1 MSKIHLTINGR
12 AVEADAGDTILAAAR
27 KADIRIPTLCFHPAL
42 PPEESCRLCVV
53 EMVRGRW
60 SSLVAACVYPARE
73 GMVIE
78 TDTDQV
84 IKARKYILELI
95 LSDHPLDCLTC
106 NAAGSCELMD
116 LAYEYGIKESS
127 LSGQTHSYPVDPDPN
142 PYIHWDL
149 NKCILCR
156 RCIRACSEMQC
167 AHVLTKADR
176 GFNQRISTAFG
187 NILGQSGCELDG
199 QCVALCPVDALS
211 EKLPRGRGRNWEMS
225 KTRSVCP
232 LCGCGCVF
240 DLNSQ
245 DRELIKITSNFSS
258 PANQG
263 ALCRQGRFEYAYL
276 NQPDRLKT
284 PLLKQGGGWTE
295 VSWEKALE
303 FLADKTKT
311 LIAQYGPESLGL
323 MLSPVLTNEELYLW
337 QKFARTVWGTP
348 HIDHAGS
355 AIWAPVQEILNQRL
369 GFTGMTN
376 STDDLLNSS
385 GIILLG
391 SQLMETHPIVG
402 IKVRQAVQK
411 GARLLVID
419 EVPRTFRR
427 QAELLLGPKPGTE
440 AALIQGLLG
449 ALIQGQRYD
458 ASFVDRQTT
467 GIERLKSALAD
478 RTLESVASETGLTMR
493 DLQEAVDFV
502 AQHRPL
508 SLVCPPPL
516 GGTPFDRKLVQA
528 ALNLQLITGN
538 LGIAGGGLAF
548 LAPKANTLGAWEL
561 GAVNPGNPEL
571 LAHLGTGKLKGLFL
585 IAEDPA
591 GRSHCSPD
599 QAAALKASGIFLVV
613 QDLFLSEAAEQAELV
628 LPARPYSEK
637 QGTFMNVERRVQL
650 LKPSIPPAPETL
662 WTGDLLH
669 QLAAGM
675 GLAWPQMN
683 PDQTLESIAREISG
697 WAGIDKTR
705 LEQGGLQWPCA
716 NPDHPGTP
724 ILYTEEFPAGVIR
737 LEFT

>member
-12 AVEADAGDTILAAAR
+12 DVEADSGDTILAAAR
-27 KADIRIPTLCFHPAL
+27 KADIRIPTLCYHPAL

-78 TDTDQV
+78 TDTDPV
-84 IKARKYILELI
+84 IKARKHILELI

-106 NAAGSCELMD
+106 NSAGSCELMD

-127 LSGQTHSYPVDPDPN
+127 LAGETHEYPVDPDPN

-167 AHVLTKADR
+167 AHVLTKANR

-211 EKLPRGRGRNWEMS
+211 EKLPRGRGRNWEMN

-240 DLNSQ
+240 DLNLKG
-245 DRELIKITSNFSS
+245 RELLKITSNFSS
-258 PANQG
+258 AANQG

-276 NQPDRLKT
+276 NQPQRLKA
-284 PLLKQGGGWTE
+284 PLMKQGGVWTE
-295 VSWEKALE
+295 VPWEKALE

-311 LIAQYGPESLGL
+311 LITQYGPESLGL

-355 AIWAPVQEILNQRL
+355 EVWAPVQEILTQRL
-369 GFTGMTN
+369 GLTGMTN
-376 STDDLLNSS
+376 PTDDLLNSS

-402 IKVRQAVQK
+402 IKVRQAVQR

-440 AALIQGLLG
+440 AALLQGLLS

-458 ASFVDRQTT
+458 APFVDRQTT
-467 GIERLKSALAD
+467 GIEGLKSALAD
-478 RTLESVASETGLTMR
+478 RTLESVASETGLTTR

-508 SLVCPPPL
+508 ALVCPPPL
-516 GGTPFDRKLVQA
+516 GGTPFDRELVQS

-538 LGIAGGGLAF
+538 LGKAGGGLAF

-561 GAVNPGNPEL
+561 GAVNPENPEL
-571 LAHLGTGKLKGLFL
+571 LARLGTGKLKGLFL

-599 QAAALKASGIFLVV
+599 QAAALKSSGIFLVV

-628 LPARPYSEK
+628 LPALPYSEK
-637 QGTFMNVERRVQL
+637 MGTFTNVERRVQL
-650 LKPSIPPAPETL
+650 LKPSIPPSPGTL

-669 QLAAGM
+669 QFAGAL
-675 GLAWPQMN
+675 GISWPLLT
-683 PDQTLESIAREISG
+683 PGQTLEEIARNLPT
-697 WAGIDKTR
+697 WAGLTAPR
-705 LEQGGLQWPCA
+705 LEQGGLQWPCPR
-716 NPDHPGTP
+716 PDHPGTP
-724 ILYTEEFPAGVIR
+724 ILYTEGFPAGPVR

>member
-12 AVEADAGDTILAAAR
+12 SVEADVGDTILTAAR
-27 KADIRIPTLCFHPAL
+27 KADIRIPTLCYHPAL

-78 TDTDQV
+78 TDTDPV
-84 IKARKYILELI
+84 IKARKYVLELI

-127 LSGQTHSYPVDPDPN
+127 LSGQTHSYPVDHDPN

-211 EKLPRGRGRNWEMS
+211 EKLPRGRGRNWEMR
-225 KTRSVCP
+225 KTQSVCP

-240 DLNSQ
+240 DLNSKDQ
-245 DRELIKITSNFSS
+245 ELIKITSNFSS

-276 NQPDRLKT
+276 NSPQRLKT
-284 PLLKQGGGWTE
+284 PLLKQAGAWTE
-295 VSWEKALE
+295 VPWEKALE

-311 LIAQYGPESLGL
+311 LIAQSGPESLGL
-323 MLSPVLTNEELYLW
+323 RLSPVLTNEELYLW
-337 QKFARTVWGTP
+337 QKFARTVWGTSQ
-348 HIDHAGS
+348 IDHAGS
-355 AIWAPVQEILNQRL
+355 EIWAPVQETLTQRL
-369 GFTGMTN
+369 GLSGMTN
-376 STDDLLNSS
+376 PTDDLMNSA

-411 GARLLVID
+411 GAHLLVID

-440 AALIQGLLG
+440 AALIQGLLN
-449 ALIQGQRYD
+449 ALILGQHYD
-458 ASFVDRQTT
+458 APLVERQTT
-467 GIERLKSALAD
+467 GIEDLKSTLAD
-478 RTLESVASETGLTMR
+478 RTLESIALETGLTTQE
-493 DLQEAVDFV
+493 LQEAVDFLV
-502 AQHRPL
+502 EHRPL
-508 SLVCPPPL
+508 ALICPPPL
-516 GGTPFDRKLVQA
+516 GGTPFDRELVQS

-538 LGIAGGGLAF
+538 LGPAGGGLAF

-561 GAVNPGNPEL
+561 GAVNPENLDL
-571 LAHLGTGKLKGLFL
+571 LAHLATGKLKGLLL

-628 LPARPYSEK
+628 LPALPYSEK
-637 QGTFMNVERRVQL
+637 MGTFTNVERRVQL
-650 LKPSIPPAPETL
+650 LKPSIPPSPGTL

-669 QLAAGM
+669 RLAASLGTP
-675 GLAWPQMN
+675 WPRLT
-683 PDQTLESIAREISG
+683 PEQTLDEIARNLPA
-697 WAGIDKTR
+697 WAGLSVSR
-705 LEQGGLQWPCA
+705 LEQGGLQWPCPR
-716 NPDHPGTP
+716 PDHPGSP
-724 ILYTEEFPAGVIR
+724 ILSVEGFPAGAVR
-737 LEFT
+737 LKFT